1 MGTIDWR
8 AGHYGTPGAGG
19 AANCRSYNSFRCK
32 KYNKAGGQMA
42 DKAAD
47 RAKVFGVTVM
57 LRLDTLEEIE
67 RLATKAGV
75 VRRI

>member
-1 MGTIDWR
+1 
-8 AGHYGTPGAGG
+8 
-19 AANCRSYNSFRCK
+19 
-32 KYNKAGGQMA
+32 MA
-42 DKAAD
+42 DNAAD
-47 RAKVFGVTVM
+47 RAKVFGVIVM